1 MHTDLKFMTVMQWM
15 SPAFPIGAFAYS
27 HGLEWAIDKGHV
39 SNGKKL
45 QNWIADLLEYGSLR
59 TDAIFISLILRGHDA
74 KKMNEL
80 SIALCPAGE
89 RLLETKLQGSAFA
102 KVIEDVWKQ
111 DIGDLS
117 LPIAVALAASLVK
130 NINPSLCLSNLPI
143 GKILE
148 GYLIKSITLS
158 GSNLVSVAIRLI
170 PIGQTEGQ
178 RIMLELSSKISDLVQ
193 SASESEIDDLNSACF
208 FSDISAM
215 EHEYL
220 QPRIF
225 KT

>member
-1 MHTDLKFMTVMQWM
+1 MHMHTDVKFMTVMQWM

-39 SNGKKL
+39 KNGEKL
-45 QNWIADLLEYGSLR
+45 QKWITDLLEYGSLR
-59 TDAIFISLILRGHDA
+59 TDAISISLILRGHDF

-80 SIALCPAGE
+80 SMALCPARE

-102 KVIEDVWKQ
+102 KIIEDVWQQ
-111 DIGDLS
+111 DIGELS
-117 LPIAVALAASLVK
+117 LPVAVALAAK
-130 NINPSLCLSNLPI
+130 NESIEQDLILPAYLQAFCSNLI
-143 GKILE
+143 
-148 GYLIKSITLS
+148 
-158 GSNLVSVAIRLI
+158 SVAIRLI

-178 RIMLELSSKISDLVQ
+178 RIMFELSSTISDLVQ

-208 FSDISAM
+208 FSDVSAM
-215 EHEYL
+215 EHEHL

>member
-1 MHTDLKFMTVMQWM
+1 MHTDLEFMTVMQWM

-39 SNGKKL
+39 SNGEKL
-45 QNWIADLLEYGSLR
+45 QKWITDLLEYGSLR
-59 TDAIFISLILRGHDA
+59 TDAIFISLILRGHDVR
-74 KKMNEL
+74 KMNEL
-80 SIALCPAGE
+80 SMALCPAGE

-102 KVIEDVWKQ
+102 KVIEDVWQQ
-111 DIGDLS
+111 DIGELS
-117 LPIAVALAASLVK
+117 LPIAVALASK
-130 NINPSLCLSNLPI
+130 NQSIEQDLILPAYLHAFCSNLI
-143 GKILE
+143 
-148 GYLIKSITLS
+148 SA
-158 GSNLVSVAIRLI
+158 AIRLI

-178 RIMLELSSKISDLVQ
+178 RIMLELYQTISDLVQ
-193 SASESEIDDLNSACF
+193 TASESEIDDLNSACF
-208 FSDISAM
+208 FSDVSAM

>member
-1 MHTDLKFMTVMQWM
+1 MHMHTDLKFMTVMQWM

-27 HGLEWAIDKGHV
+27 HGLEWAIDKDHV
-39 SNGKKL
+39 SNGEKL
-45 QNWIADLLEYGSLR
+45 QKWITDLLEYGSLR

-80 SIALCPAGE
+80 SMALCPAGE

-102 KVIEDVWKQ
+102 KVIEDVWQQ
-111 DIGDLS
+111 DIGELS
-117 LPIAVALAASLVK
+117 LPIAVALAAK
-130 NINPSLCLSNLPI
+130 NKSIEQDLILPAYLHAFCSNLI
-143 GKILE
+143 
-148 GYLIKSITLS
+148 SA
-158 GSNLVSVAIRLI
+158 AIRLI

-178 RIMLELSSKISDLVQ
+178 SIMLELYTTISDLVQ
-193 SASESEIDDLNSACF
+193 TASESEIDDLNSACF
-208 FSDISAM
+208 FSDVSAM

>member
-1 MHTDLKFMTVMQWM
+1 MHIHTDLKFMTVMQWM

-39 SNGKKL
+39 SNGEKL
-45 QNWIADLLEYGSLR
+45 QKWITDLLEYGSLR
-59 TDAIFISLILRGHDA
+59 TDAIFISLILRGRDVR
-74 KKMNEL
+74 KMNEL
-80 SIALCPAGE
+80 SMALCPAGE

-102 KVIEDVWKQ
+102 KVIEDVWQQ
-111 DIGDLS
+111 DIGELS
-117 LPIAVALAASLVK
+117 LPIAVALASK
-130 NINPSLCLSNLPI
+130 NQSIEQDLILPAYLHAFCSNLI
-143 GKILE
+143 
-148 GYLIKSITLS
+148 SA
-158 GSNLVSVAIRLI
+158 AIRLI

-178 RIMLELSSKISDLVQ
+178 RIMLELYQTISDLVQ
-193 SASESEIDDLNSACF
+193 TASESEIDDLNSACF
-208 FSDISAM
+208 FSDVSAM

>member
-1 MHTDLKFMTVMQWM
+1 MLQNRLRHSVVMQWM

-27 HGLEWAIDKGHV
+27 HGLEWAIDKGHL

-59 TDAIFISLILRGHDA
+59 TDAIFISLILRGRDA

-102 KVIEDVWKQ
+102 KVIEDVWQQ

-117 LPIAVALAASLVK
+117 LPIAVALAAKKQSIKQNLILPAYVHAF
-130 NINPSLCLSNLPI
+130 CSNLI
-143 GKILE
+143 
-148 GYLIKSITLS
+148 SA
-158 GSNLVSVAIRLI
+158 AIRLI

-178 RIMLELSSKISDLVQ
+178 RIMLELYPKISDLVKT
-193 SASESEIDDLNSACF
+193 ASESEIDDLNSACF
-208 FSDISAM
+208 FSDVSAM

>member
-1 MHTDLKFMTVMQWM
+1 MHMHTDLKFMTVMQWM

-39 SNGKKL
+39 NNGEKL
-45 QNWIADLLEYGSLR
+45 QKWITDLLEYGSLR
-59 TDAIFISLILRGHDA
+59 TDAISISLILRGHDF

-80 SIALCPAGE
+80 SMALCPARE

-102 KVIEDVWKQ
+102 KIIEDVWQQ
-111 DIGDLS
+111 DIGELS
-117 LPIAVALAASLVK
+117 LPVAVALAAK
-130 NINPSLCLSNLPI
+130 NQSIEQDLILPAYLQAFCSNLI
-143 GKILE
+143 
-148 GYLIKSITLS
+148 
-158 GSNLVSVAIRLI
+158 SVAIRLI

-178 RIMLELSSKISDLVQ
+178 RIMFELSSTISDLVQ
-193 SASESEIDDLNSACF
+193 SASESEIDNLNSACF
-208 FSDISAM
+208 FSDVSAM
-215 EHEYL
+215 EHEHL

>member
-1 MHTDLKFMTVMQWM
+1 MGMAEPIHMNTDLKLITVMQWM
-15 SPAFPIGAFAYS
+15 SPAFPIGAFTYS
-27 HGLEWAIDKGHV
+27 HGLEWAINKDHV
-39 SNGKKL
+39 SNGEKL
-45 QNWIADLLEYGSLR
+45 QKWITDLLEYGSLR

-102 KVIEDVWKQ
+102 KVIEDVWQQ

-117 LPIAVALAASLVK
+117 LPIAVALAAKKQSIKQNLILPAYVHAF
-130 NINPSLCLSNLPI
+130 CSNLI
-143 GKILE
+143 
-148 GYLIKSITLS
+148 SA
-158 GSNLVSVAIRLI
+158 AIRLI

-178 RIMLELSSKISDLVQ
+178 RIMLELYPTISDLVKT
-193 SASESEIDDLNSACF
+193 ASESEIDDLNSACF
-208 FSDISAM
+208 FSDVSAM

>member
-1 MHTDLKFMTVMQWM
+1 M
-15 SPAFPIGAFAYS
+15 
-27 HGLEWAIDKGHV
+27 
-39 SNGKKL
+39 
-45 QNWIADLLEYGSLR
+45 QNWITDLLEYGSLR
-59 TDAIFISLILRGHDA
+59 TDAIFISLILRGYDA

-111 DIGDLS
+111 DIGELS
-117 LPIAVALAASLVK
+117 LPIAVALAAK
-130 NINPSLCLSNLPI
+130 NQSIEQDLILPA
-143 GKILE
+143 
-148 GYLIKSITLS
+148 YLHAFC
-158 GSNLVSVAIRLI
+158 SNLVSVAIRLI

-178 RIMLELSSKISDLVQ
+178 RIMLGLSSKISDLVQ

-208 FSDISAM
+208 FSDVSAM
-215 EHEYL
+215 EHEHL
-220 QPRIF
+220 QPRVF

>member
-1 MHTDLKFMTVMQWM
+1 M
-15 SPAFPIGAFAYS
+15 
-27 HGLEWAIDKGHV
+27 
-39 SNGKKL
+39 
-45 QNWIADLLEYGSLR
+45 
-59 TDAIFISLILRGHDA
+59 
-74 KKMNEL
+74 
-80 SIALCPAGE
+80 
-89 RLLETKLQGSAFA
+89 
-102 KVIEDVWKQ
+102 IEDVWKQ

-117 LPIAVALAASLVK
+117 LPIAVALAAKKQSIKQNLILPAYVHAF
-130 NINPSLCLSNLPI
+130 CSNLI
-143 GKILE
+143 
-148 GYLIKSITLS
+148 SA
-158 GSNLVSVAIRLI
+158 AIRLI

-178 RIMLELSSKISDLVQ
+178 RIMLELSSKIADLVQ

>member
-1 MHTDLKFMTVMQWM
+1 MHMHTELKFMTVMQWM

-27 HGLEWAIDKGHV
+27 HGLEWAIDKDHV
-39 SNGKKL
+39 SNGEKL
-45 QNWIADLLEYGSLR
+45 QKWITDLLEYGSLR

-80 SIALCPAGE
+80 SMALCPAGE

-102 KVIEDVWKQ
+102 KVIEDVWQQ
-111 DIGDLS
+111 DIGELS
-117 LPIAVALAASLVK
+117 LPIAVALAAK
-130 NINPSLCLSNLPI
+130 NQSIEQDLILPAYLHAFCSNLI
-143 GKILE
+143 
-148 GYLIKSITLS
+148 SA
-158 GSNLVSVAIRLI
+158 AIRLI

-178 RIMLELSSKISDLVQ
+178 RIMLELYTTISDLVQ
-193 SASESEIDDLNSACF
+193 TAYESEIDDLNSACF
-208 FSDISAM
+208 FSDVSAM

>member
-1 MHTDLKFMTVMQWM
+1 MHIHTDLKIMTVMQWM

-39 SNGKKL
+39 SNGEKL
-45 QNWIADLLEYGSLR
+45 QKWITDLLEYGSLR
-59 TDAIFISLILRGHDA
+59 TDAIFISLILRGHDVR
-74 KKMNEL
+74 KMNEL
-80 SIALCPAGE
+80 SMALCPAGE

-102 KVIEDVWKQ
+102 KVIEDVWQQ
-111 DIGDLS
+111 DIGELS
-117 LPIAVALAASLVK
+117 LPIAVALASK
-130 NINPSLCLSNLPI
+130 NQSIEQDLILPAYLHAFCSNLI
-143 GKILE
+143 
-148 GYLIKSITLS
+148 SA
-158 GSNLVSVAIRLI
+158 AIRLI

-178 RIMLELSSKISDLVQ
+178 RIMLELYQTISDLVQ
-193 SASESEIDDLNSACF
+193 TASESEIDDLNSACF
-208 FSDISAM
+208 FSDVSAM

>member
-1 MHTDLKFMTVMQWM
+1 MHMHTELKFMTVMQWM

-27 HGLEWAIDKGHV
+27 HGLEWAIDKDHV
-39 SNGKKL
+39 SNGEKL
-45 QNWIADLLEYGSLR
+45 QKWITDLLEYGSLR

-74 KKMNEL
+74 RKMNEL
-80 SIALCPAGE
+80 SMALCPAGE

-102 KVIEDVWKQ
+102 KVIEDVWQQ
-111 DIGDLS
+111 DIGELS
-117 LPIAVALAASLVK
+117 LPIAVALAAK
-130 NINPSLCLSNLPI
+130 NQSIEQDLILPAYLHAFCSNLI
-143 GKILE
+143 
-148 GYLIKSITLS
+148 SA
-158 GSNLVSVAIRLI
+158 AIRLI

-178 RIMLELSSKISDLVQ
+178 RIMLELYTTISDLVQ
-193 SASESEIDDLNSACF
+193 TASESEIDDLNSACF
-208 FSDISAM
+208 FSDVSAM

>member
-1 MHTDLKFMTVMQWM
+1 MHMHTDLKFMTVMQWM

-27 HGLEWAIDKGHV
+27 HGLEWAIDKDHV
-39 SNGKKL
+39 SNGEKL
-45 QNWIADLLEYGSLR
+45 QKWITDLLEYGSLR

-74 KKMNEL
+74 KKLNEL
-80 SIALCPAGE
+80 SMALCPAGE

-102 KVIEDVWKQ
+102 KVIEDVWQQ
-111 DIGDLS
+111 DIGELS
-117 LPIAVALAASLVK
+117 LPIAVALAAK
-130 NINPSLCLSNLPI
+130 NQSIEQDLILPAYLHAFCSNLI
-143 GKILE
+143 
-148 GYLIKSITLS
+148 SA
-158 GSNLVSVAIRLI
+158 AIRLI

-178 RIMLELSSKISDLVQ
+178 RIMLELYTTISDLVQ
-193 SASESEIDDLNSACF
+193 TASGSEIDDLNSACF
-208 FSDISAM
+208 FSDVSAM

>member
-1 MHTDLKFMTVMQWM
+1 MHIHTDLKFMTVMQWM

-39 SNGKKL
+39 SNGEKL
-45 QNWIADLLEYGSLR
+45 QKWITDLLEYGSLR
-59 TDAIFISLILRGHDA
+59 TDAIFISLILRGHDVR
-74 KKMNEL
+74 KMNEL
-80 SIALCPAGE
+80 SMALCPAGE

-102 KVIEDVWKQ
+102 KVIEDVWQQ
-111 DIGDLS
+111 DIGELS
-117 LPIAVALAASLVK
+117 LPIAVALAAK
-130 NINPSLCLSNLPI
+130 NQSIEQDLILPAYLHAFCSNLI
-143 GKILE
+143 
-148 GYLIKSITLS
+148 SA
-158 GSNLVSVAIRLI
+158 AIRLI

-178 RIMLELSSKISDLVQ
+178 RIMLELYQTISDLVQ
-193 SASESEIDDLNSACF
+193 TASESEIDDLNSACF
-208 FSDISAM
+208 FSDVSAM

>member
-1 MHTDLKFMTVMQWM
+1 MHMHTDLKFMTVMQWM

-27 HGLEWAIDKGHV
+27 HGLEWAINKDHV
-39 SNGKKL
+39 SNGEKL
-45 QNWIADLLEYGSLR
+45 QKWITDLLEYGSLR

-80 SIALCPAGE
+80 SMALCPAGE

-102 KVIEDVWKQ
+102 KVIEDVWQQ
-111 DIGDLS
+111 DIGELS
-117 LPIAVALAASLVK
+117 LPIAVALAAK
-130 NINPSLCLSNLPI
+130 NQSIEQDLILPAYLHASCSNLI
-143 GKILE
+143 
-148 GYLIKSITLS
+148 SA
-158 GSNLVSVAIRLI
+158 AIRLI

-178 RIMLELSSKISDLVQ
+178 LIMLELYTTISDLVQ
-193 SASESEIDDLNSACF
+193 TASESEIDDLNSACF
-208 FSDISAM
+208 FSDVSAM
-215 EHEYL
+215 KHEYL

>member
-1 MHTDLKFMTVMQWM
+1 MHTDVKFMTVMQWM

-39 SNGKKL
+39 NNSEKL
-45 QNWIADLLEYGSLR
+45 QKWITDLLEYGSLR
-59 TDAIFISLILRGHDA
+59 TDAISISLILRGHDF

-80 SIALCPAGE
+80 SMALCPARE

-102 KVIEDVWKQ
+102 KIIEDVWQQ
-111 DIGDLS
+111 DIGELS
-117 LPIAVALAASLVK
+117 LPVAVALAAK
-130 NINPSLCLSNLPI
+130 NQSIEQDLILPAYLQAFCSNLI
-143 GKILE
+143 
-148 GYLIKSITLS
+148 
-158 GSNLVSVAIRLI
+158 SVAIRLI

-178 RIMLELSSKISDLVQ
+178 RIMFELSSTISDLVQ

-208 FSDISAM
+208 FSDVSAM
-215 EHEYL
+215 EHEHL

>member
-1 MHTDLKFMTVMQWM
+1 MHMHTDLKFMTVMQWM

-27 HGLEWAIDKGHV
+27 HGLEWAIDKDHV
-39 SNGKKL
+39 SNGEKL
-45 QNWIADLLEYGSLR
+45 QKWITDLLEYGSLR
-59 TDAIFISLILRGHDA
+59 TDAIFISLILRGHDV

-80 SIALCPAGE
+80 SMALCPAGE

-102 KVIEDVWKQ
+102 KVIEDVWQQ
-111 DIGDLS
+111 DIGELS
-117 LPIAVALAASLVK
+117 LPIAVALAAK
-130 NINPSLCLSNLPI
+130 NQSIEQDLILPAYLHAFCSNLI
-143 GKILE
+143 
-148 GYLIKSITLS
+148 SA
-158 GSNLVSVAIRLI
+158 AIRLI

-178 RIMLELSSKISDLVQ
+178 RIMFELYPTISDLVQ
-193 SASESEIDDLNSACF
+193 TASESEIDDLNSACF
-208 FSDISAM
+208 FSDVSAM

>member
-1 MHTDLKFMTVMQWM
+1 MHMHTDLKFMTVMQWM

-27 HGLEWAIDKGHV
+27 HGLEWAIDKDHV
-39 SNGKKL
+39 SNGEKL
-45 QNWIADLLEYGSLR
+45 QKWITDLLEYGSLR
-59 TDAIFISLILRGHDA
+59 TDAIFISLILRGHDV

-80 SIALCPAGE
+80 SMALCPAGE

-102 KVIEDVWKQ
+102 KVIEDVWQQ
-111 DIGDLS
+111 DIGELS
-117 LPIAVALAASLVK
+117 LPIAVALAAK
-130 NINPSLCLSNLPI
+130 NQSIDQDLILPAYLHAFCSNLI
-143 GKILE
+143 
-148 GYLIKSITLS
+148 SA
-158 GSNLVSVAIRLI
+158 AIRLI

-178 RIMLELSSKISDLVQ
+178 RIMLELYTTISDLVQ
-193 SASESEIDDLNSACF
+193 TASESEIDDLNSACF
-208 FSDISAM
+208 FSDVSAM

>member
-1 MHTDLKFMTVMQWM
+1 MHMHTELKFMTVMQWM

-27 HGLEWAIDKGHV
+27 HGLEWAIDKDHV
-39 SNGKKL
+39 SNGEKL
-45 QNWIADLLEYGSLR
+45 QKWITDLLEYGSLR

-80 SIALCPAGE
+80 SMALCPAGE

-102 KVIEDVWKQ
+102 KVIEDVWQK
-111 DIGDLS
+111 DIGELS
-117 LPIAVALAASLVK
+117 LPIAVALAAK
-130 NINPSLCLSNLPI
+130 NQSIEQDLILPAYLHAFCSNLI
-143 GKILE
+143 
-148 GYLIKSITLS
+148 SA
-158 GSNLVSVAIRLI
+158 AIRLI

-178 RIMLELSSKISDLVQ
+178 RIMLELYTTISDLVQ
-193 SASESEIDDLNSACF
+193 TASESEIDDLNSACF
-208 FSDISAM
+208 FSDVSAM

>member
-1 MHTDLKFMTVMQWM
+1 MHMHTDLKFMTVMQWM

-45 QNWIADLLEYGSLR
+45 QNWITDLLEYGSLR
-59 TDAIFISLILRGHDA
+59 TDAIFISLILRGYDA

-89 RLLETKLQGSAFA
+89 RLLETKLQGTAFA

-111 DIGDLS
+111 NVGELS
-117 LPIAVALAASLVK
+117 LPIAVALAAK
-130 NINPSLCLSNLPI
+130 NQSIEQDFILPA
-143 GKILE
+143 
-148 GYLIKSITLS
+148 YLHAFC
-158 GSNLVSVAIRLI
+158 SNLVSVAIRLI

-178 RIMLELSSKISDLVQ
+178 RIMLGLSSKISDLVQ

-208 FSDISAM
+208 FSDVSAM
-215 EHEYL
+215 EHEHL
-220 QPRIF
+220 QPRVF

>member
-1 MHTDLKFMTVMQWM
+1 MHMHTDLKFMTVMQWM

-27 HGLEWAIDKGHV
+27 HGLEWAIDKDHV
-39 SNGKKL
+39 SNGEKL
-45 QNWIADLLEYGSLR
+45 QKWITDLLEYGSLR
-59 TDAIFISLILRGHDA
+59 TDAIFISLILRGHDVR
-74 KKMNEL
+74 KMNEL
-80 SIALCPAGE
+80 SMALCPAGE

-102 KVIEDVWKQ
+102 KVIEDVWQQ
-111 DIGDLS
+111 DIGELS
-117 LPIAVALAASLVK
+117 LPIAVALAAK
-130 NINPSLCLSNLPI
+130 NQSIEQDLILPAYLQAFCSNLI
-143 GKILE
+143 
-148 GYLIKSITLS
+148 SA
-158 GSNLVSVAIRLI
+158 AIRLI

-178 RIMLELSSKISDLVQ
+178 RIILELYPTISDLVQ
-193 SASESEIDDLNSACF
+193 TASESEIDDLNSACF

>member
-1 MHTDLKFMTVMQWM
+1 MHPDVKFMTVMQWM

-39 SNGKKL
+39 NNGEKL
-45 QNWIADLLEYGSLR
+45 QKWITDLLEYGSLR
-59 TDAIFISLILRGHDA
+59 TDAISISLILRGHDF

-80 SIALCPAGE
+80 SMALCPARE

-102 KVIEDVWKQ
+102 KIIEDVWQQ
-111 DIGDLS
+111 DIGELS
-117 LPIAVALAASLVK
+117 LPVAVALAAK
-130 NINPSLCLSNLPI
+130 NQSIEQDLILPAYLQAFCSNFI
-143 GKILE
+143 
-148 GYLIKSITLS
+148 
-158 GSNLVSVAIRLI
+158 SVAIRLI

-178 RIMLELSSKISDLVQ
+178 RIMFELSSTISDLVQ

-208 FSDISAM
+208 FSDVSAM
-215 EHEYL
+215 EHEHL